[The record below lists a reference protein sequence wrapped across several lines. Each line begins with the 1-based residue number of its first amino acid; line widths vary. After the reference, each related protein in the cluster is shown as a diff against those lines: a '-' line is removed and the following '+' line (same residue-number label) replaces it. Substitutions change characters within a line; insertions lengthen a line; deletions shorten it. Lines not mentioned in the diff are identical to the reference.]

1 MVAPSPV
8 PHRAQQVHAIQKGMS
23 REKVSKA
30 RKIAA
35 RGIATLIAFFI
46 SSHLLDCGVGLEM
59 LWGGARY
66 LVYFEPPAAIVTV
79 VVSSLLV
86 PRKKSPPNTAYTPY
100 YQQGKVSNL
109 VYAAARS

>member
-59 LWGGARY
+59 LWGGKI
-66 LVYFEPPAAIVTV
+66 LGLF
-79 VVSSLLV
+79 
-86 PRKKSPPNTAYTPY
+86 
-100 YQQGKVSNL
+100 
-109 VYAAARS
+109 